1 MRIEYQWINPES
13 RKKPLMVF
21 LHEGLGSIAMWR
33 DFPRQVCDAVGC
45 RGFVYSR
52 PGYGH
57 SAPRR
62 PEDRWST
69 AFMHKQAHDTLPA
82 LLRSVGIDGQ
92 REPVFLFGHS
102 DGGSIALLHAA
113 KFPDRV
119 RGAIVLAPHLFVEPV
134 SVESIAKVRTVYMET
149 DLRTKLARYHADVD
163 SAFWGW
169 NDVWLDPEFRDWNI
183 EAEVAQ
189 TRCPVLAIQ
198 GTGDEYGTM
207 RQIRR
212 IAELRSDAATEVVE
226 LDDCGHSPHRDQPE
240 RVIAETVRWM
250 TEHAPG

>member
-1 MRIEYQWINPES
+1 MRIEYQWIGPER
-13 RKKPLMVF
+13 RKAPLLVF

-33 DFPRQVCDAVGC
+33 DFPRAVCDAGGY

-57 SAPRR
+57 SAPRP
-62 PEDRWST
+62 PEERWSPD
-69 AFMHKQAHDTLPA
+69 FMHAQAHETLPA
-82 LLRSVGIDGQ
+82 VLRSVSVDAQ
-92 REPVFLFGHS
+92 REPIYLFGHS

-113 KFPDRV
+113 RYPERV

-169 NDVWLDPEFRDWNI
+169 NDVWLDPAFRDWNI
-183 EAEVAQ
+183 EAEVARI
-189 TRCPVLAIQ
+189 RCPVLAIQ
-198 GTGDEYGTM
+198 GTKDEYGTM

-212 IAELRSDAATEVVE
+212 IAELRPSASTDVVE
-226 LDDCGHSPHRDQPE
+226 LGDCGHSPHRDQPE

-250 TEHAPG
+250 SLHAAV